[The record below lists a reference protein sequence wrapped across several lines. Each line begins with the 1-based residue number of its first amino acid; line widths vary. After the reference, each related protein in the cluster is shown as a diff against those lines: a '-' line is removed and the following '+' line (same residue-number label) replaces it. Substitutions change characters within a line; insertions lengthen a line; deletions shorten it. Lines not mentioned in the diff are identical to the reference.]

1 MKQQNR
7 KMKFGAIKYT
17 VLSVLWGVMMSS
29 NADQNKFLLIADP
42 QILAIP
48 IIDNHER
55 MIDLKNQHE
64 IAYGPSPEIPNN
76 TDYTKL
82 RKIVYEKLA
91 QAQAL
96 LPQGLHFRL
105 YEGYR
110 SLQLQEMLFDTRY
123 AKIKTQHPS
132 WSHQQLF
139 HETTKLVSPVVNLD
153 SSKNIPPH
161 STGGAIDV
169 YLINKKG
176 EAVDM
181 GIHPKDWMNDLHGT
195 LSLTNS
201 NVISKE
207 AKRYRHIMSNVLRQ
221 VGFVNYPTEYWHWS
235 YGDRYW
241 AYYHHKPHA
250 IYSSY
255 TATENK

>member
-1 MKQQNR
+1 MKQQKR
-7 KMKFGAIKYT
+7 KMKVGAIKYMT
-17 VLSVLWGVMMSS
+17 VSVLWGIMMSS
-29 NADQNKFLLIADP
+29 HADQNKFLLIADP
-42 QILAIP
+42 KILAIP

-55 MIDLKNQHE
+55 MIDLKKQHE

-76 TDYTKL
+76 SDYTKL
-82 RKIVYEKLA
+82 RKTVYEKLK

-96 LPQGLHFRL
+96 LPQGLRFRL

-110 SLQLQEMLFDTRY
+110 SLKLQEMLFDARY
-123 AKIKTQHPS
+123 AKVKAQHPS
-132 WSHQQLF
+132 WSPAQLF
-139 HETTKLVSPVVNLD
+139 HETTKLVSPVFNLD

-169 YLINKKG
+169 YLINDKG
-176 EAVDM
+176 EEVDM
-181 GIHPKDWMNDLHGT
+181 GIHPKDWMSDLHGT

-201 NVISKE
+201 DVISKE
-207 AKRYRHIMSNVLRQ
+207 AKHYRHIMSDVLSR

-241 AYYHHKPHA
+241 AYNYHKSHA

-255 TATENK
+255 TAKENK